1 MDDAAVSLQRL
12 RDQVRDAQTRQLPLC
27 IIGSGSKDFYGE
39 APQGEPLRMKD
50 HCGIVSYEPTELVI
64 TARAGTPLTEV
75 QQALAERNQILAFE
89 PPAFGPGATMGGV
102 VATGLS
108 GPRRV
113 SAGAVK
119 DFVLGAVL
127 LSGAGEAL
135 HFGGQVMKNVAGYDV
150 SRLLCGSLGVLG
162 PLLEVSIK
170 VLPVPPLELSL
181 RSDCDEAQALTWL
194 NTWAGQ
200 PLPISASYWSDGEL
214 TLRLSGARAAVQAA
228 QVKLQQTAGLNAMDP
243 EVALKFWED
252 VREQKL
258 SAFDAAQLWRLSMP
272 STAPALNLSALD
284 LPAMSSSPV
293 IEWGGAVRWI
303 RLAAPQSH
311 GEALSVA
318 QVLRA
323 IAKAHGGTASLWRGA
338 DKSAGVFHPLDPVN
352 LRIHQRLKAEFDPLN
367 IFNRGRLSP
376 LL

>member
-12 RDQVRDAQTRQLPLC
+12 RDQVRDAQSRQQPLC
-27 IIGSGSKDFYGE
+27 IAGSGSKDFYGE
-39 APQGEPLRMKD
+39 VSQGEPLRMGE
-50 HCGIVSYEPTELVI
+50 HSGIVSYEPTELVI
-64 TARAGTPLTEV
+64 TARAGTPLVEV
-75 QQALAERNQILAFE
+75 QQVLAGRNQMLAFE
-89 PPAFGPGATMGGV
+89 PPAFGPGATLGGV
-102 VATGLS
+102 VAAGLS

-113 SAGAVK
+113 SAGALK

-127 LSGAGEAL
+127 LSAAGEAL

-170 VLPVPPLELSL
+170 VLPVPPLELGL
-181 RSDCDEAQALTWL
+181 RGHCDEAQALAWL

-200 PLPISASYWSDGEL
+200 PLPISASYWADGEL
-214 TLRLSGARAAVQAA
+214 TLRLSGARAAVLSA
-228 QVKLQQTAGLNAMDP
+228 QVKLQQTAGLSAMGP
-243 EVALKFWED
+243 EQTIRFWQD

-258 SAFDAAQLWRLSMP
+258 SAFDAAQLWRLSLP
-272 STAPALNLSALD
+272 STAPALD
-284 LPAMSSSPV
+284 LHMFGEPGCA
-293 IEWGGAVRWI
+293 IEWGGAVRWL
-303 RLAAPQSH
+303 RLATPQSN
-311 GEALSVA
+311 EQALSVA
-318 QVLRA
+318 HTLRE
-323 IAKAHGGTASLWRGA
+323 IARAHGGTASLWRGA

-376 LL
+376 QL